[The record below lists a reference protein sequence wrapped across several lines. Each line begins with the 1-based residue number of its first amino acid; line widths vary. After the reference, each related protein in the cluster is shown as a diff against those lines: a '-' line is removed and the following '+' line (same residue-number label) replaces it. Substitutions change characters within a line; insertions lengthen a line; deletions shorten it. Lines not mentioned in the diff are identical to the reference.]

1 MEVEESLI
9 LQVPAES
16 IIVGHTTRLTSSSSG
31 DGAELCD
38 IKKEKELLNSP
49 ETNPDKLNPW
59 ASLVTPEQTHS
70 KTSPGQSPLIP
81 ARTVRPTLQ
90 QPPQL
95 KVVGI
100 QHLGRTRGR
109 DRSQEEPVRSLAVS
123 ATLVQTKEGPRLV
136 MEGLRGLQLDGQ
148 QVEEIRR
155 IVVDQLYTVQVV
167 ARLEARIPPTRVSL
181 TLRGQFTREPP
192 TPSPPPQNQLC
203 LNSSQQ
209 QPRLF
214 ARLPQNVIQHGQ
226 FVQHQERGS
235 ARVLLL
241 PRNIFRAY
249 QARLSGETTIK
260 VCSASQCHNIQY
272 IKSSMII
279 SSLY

>member
-1 MEVEESLI
+1 MRTMNTMEVEESLI

-16 IIVGHTTRLTSSSSG
+16 IIVGHTTRLTSSSG

-81 ARTVRPTLQ
+81 ARIVRPTLQ

-109 DRSQEEPVRSLAVS
+109 DRSQEEPMAPGG
-123 ATLVQTKEGPRLV
+123 AGT
-136 MEGLRGLQLDGQ
+136 
-148 QVEEIRR
+148 
-155 IVVDQLYTVQVV
+155 
-167 ARLEARIPPTRVSL
+167 
-181 TLRGQFTREPP
+181 
-192 TPSPPPQNQLC
+192 N
-203 LNSSQQ
+203 
-209 QPRLF
+209 
-214 ARLPQNVIQHGQ
+214 
-226 FVQHQERGS
+226 QERSGGTGA
-235 ARVLLL
+235 ARVAAAIPL
-241 PRNIFRAY
+241 F
-249 QARLSGETTIK
+249 
-260 VCSASQCHNIQY
+260 
-272 IKSSMII
+272 
-279 SSLY
+279 